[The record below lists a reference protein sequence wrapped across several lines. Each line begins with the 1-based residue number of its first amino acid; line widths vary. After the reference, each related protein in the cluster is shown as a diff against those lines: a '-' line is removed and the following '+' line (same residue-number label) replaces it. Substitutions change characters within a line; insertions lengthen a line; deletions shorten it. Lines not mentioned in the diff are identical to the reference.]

1 MIRINIGGGA
11 AKWLGCG
18 VLVASIAACSSDKP
32 PAQAPTQLA
41 GENTAQRARTA
52 RNDAD
57 TTVHVSEE
65 IMNACQ
71 LPKTAEASP
80 HFDVAD
86 TTLRPHG
93 QNVLDDVAR
102 CAKDGNLRG
111 RVITIIGHADP
122 RGSAKDNQELSE
134 QRAEAAR
141 NYMVGHGVSSQNLR
155 VLARGESDA
164 RGDDEASWSLD
175 RRVDFELGPM
185 GTDRAPVSNAAAS
198 PSVDPA
204 K

>member
-1 MIRINIGGGA
+1 MNLGGSA

-18 VLVASIAACSSDKP
+18 ALVASIAACSSDKT
-32 PAQAPTQLA
+32 PAQAPTPLA
-41 GENTAQRARTA
+41 QESPAQRASTA

-80 HFDVAD
+80 HFDVAE

-111 RVITIIGHADP
+111 RMITIIGHSDP
-122 RGSAKDNQELSE
+122 RGSTKDNQELSE

-141 NYMVGHGVSSQNLR
+141 NYMVAHGVSSQNLR

-175 RRVDFELGPM
+175 RRVDFQLGPM
-185 GTDRAPVSNAAAS
+185 GTDRAPVSNATAL
-198 PSVDPA
+198 PSVKAD